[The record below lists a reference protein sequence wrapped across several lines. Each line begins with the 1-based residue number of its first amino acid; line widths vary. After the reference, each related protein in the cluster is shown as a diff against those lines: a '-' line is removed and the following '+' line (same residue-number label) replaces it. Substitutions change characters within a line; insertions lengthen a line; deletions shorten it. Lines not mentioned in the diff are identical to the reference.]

1 MAIPL
6 KRFAALCEEVALS
19 KGTITS
25 LSSPTV
31 SLHEISRTWR
41 ELCNTTAHKDDN
53 LHDWTQR
60 EVGAADMIIAVLTY
74 LQRIDCNDI
83 EKLLWDTLEQHRR
96 QIL

>member
-6 KRFAALCEEVALS
+6 KKFAALCEEVTLS
-19 KGTITS
+19 RGNITS

-53 LHDWTQR
+53 LSDWTQR
-60 EVGAADMIIAVLTY
+60 EVGAADMIIATLTY
-74 LQRIDCNDI
+74 LQRIGCNDV
-83 EKLLWDTLEQHRR
+83 EKLILDTLEQRR
-96 QIL
+96 RKIL